1 MLLKLATWNWM
12 GKVVQAIHSPITG
25 TCFSRR
31 LIHRQRANKWPV
43 IGNCG
48 VVLPGH
54 FLILLADI
62 EGPSMVGVAAF
73 IITMNSPSPM
83 TPHHSRGE
91 AILRDPTRNRD
102 AAFTRAERNQLGL
115 EGLLPPAVLTLEQQV
130 QMELQKILQK
140 TDPLEQYIGL
150 IALLD
155 RNETLF
161 YRLLI
166 EHIERLTPIIYTPTV
181 GLACQR
187 FSHIMRRP
195 RGLFICPDDRGHIA
209 ARLRNFAHQ
218 DVRLIVVTD
227 NERILGLG
235 DQGAGGMGISIGKLV
250 LYSGGAGIHPRLC
263 LPISLD
269 VGTDNSAL
277 LSDPFY
283 CGYRERRLRGP
294 EYDSLV
300 EEFVRAVKS
309 VFPRALLQW
318 EDFKK
323 NNAFRLLERYRDRV
337 TSFNDDIQGT
347 AAVTLAGILSAL
359 RITGK
364 PLREQRLLMVGAGAA
379 GVGIG
384 RLVRS
389 ALQAEGLS
397 EAEAGERLVFVDS
410 EGLVCEGRPNLDA
423 HKKEFALPAAK
434 LAEWGVAEPLPK
446 ALEQI
451 VEIVRPTVLV
461 GTTGT
466 PGDFT
471 PGVIRTMATHC
482 ERPII
487 FPLSNPTSKAECTPT
502 EALQNSDGRALVAT
516 GSPFDPVT
524 FNGTE
529 HVIGQCNNC
538 FIFPGIGLGVILSEA
553 SRVSDALFLA
563 AARALAEYA
572 ATHAPGGSV
581 FPNLKDLRAVSRLVA
596 FKVAQMARDEGVGR
610 TLDDEAIRAELDQFV
625 WMPEYPDLE
634 LEETEPV

>member
-1 MLLKLATWNWM
+1 M
-12 GKVVQAIHSPITG
+12 
-25 TCFSRR
+25 F
-31 LIHRQRANKWPV
+31 
-43 IGNCG
+43 
-48 VVLPGH
+48 
-54 FLILLADI
+54 
-62 EGPSMVGVAAF
+62 GPR
-73 IITMNSPSPM
+73 IIMSSIIVTTPSPV
-83 TPHHSRGE
+83 RGE
-91 AILRDPTRNRD
+91 AILRDPINNRD
-102 AAFTRAERNQLGL
+102 AAFTRAERKSLGI
-115 EGLLPPAVLTLEQQV
+115 EGLLPPAVLTIEQQV
-130 QMELQKILQK
+130 EMEMQKILAK
-140 TDPLEQYIGL
+140 TDPLERYIGL

-166 EHIERLTPIIYTPTV
+166 EHMDTLTPIIYTPTV

-209 ARLRNFAHQ
+209 ERLRTFAAN

-235 DQGAGGMGISIGKLV
+235 DQGAGGMGISVGKLV
-250 LYSGGAGIHPRLC
+250 LYAGGAGINPRQC

-269 VGTDNSAL
+269 VGTDNAAL
-277 LSDPFY
+277 LEDPFY
-283 CGYRERRLRGP
+283 CGYRARRLRGP

-323 NNAFRLLERYRDRV
+323 NNAFRLLERYRDRI

-389 ALQAEGLS
+389 ALLAEGLT
-397 EAEAGERLVFVDS
+397 EAEARERLVFVDS
-410 EGLVCEGRPNLDA
+410 EGLVCEGRANLDA
-423 HKKEFALPAAK
+423 HKKEFALPRAK
-434 LAEWGVAEPLPK
+434 LAEFGLVKPMPK
-446 ALEQI
+446 TLEKIVQI
-451 VEIVRPTVLV
+451 IRPTVMV

-471 PGVIRTMATHC
+471 PAVIRAMATGC

-516 GSPFDPVT
+516 GSPFEPVT
-524 FNGTE
+524 FGGKQ

-538 FIFPGIGLGVILSEA
+538 FVFPGIGLGVILSEA
-553 SRVSDALFLA
+553 SRVSDGLFLA
-563 AARALAEYA
+563 AARALAEFA
-572 ATHAPGGSV
+572 ASQPANGSL
-581 FPNLKDLRAVSRLVA
+581 FPSLKDLRAVSRLVA

-610 TLDDEAIRAELDQFV
+610 TLDDAAIQAELDELI

-634 LEETEPV
+634 SELS